1 MADLNDPA
9 RLAELHHV
17 LLHDEADALLD
28 ASVARAAELAATPMA
43 LVSLV
48 VRHIQLF
55 RAHHGLPPELCVSCA
70 TSRSNS
76 FCQLVVRDEAPL
88 VIEDAS
94 RDERV
99 PRELVERYGIR
110 AYVGVPLR
118 VRGHVVGTLCVLDAV
133 PRRFGP
139 QVVEDLERLAA
150 EVGARI
156 EALGSDAPPPS
167 SAANGR
173 LARLEQTARTLE
185 HALGA
190 IGPAIAGAQRAAAAL
205 ADAPLAAL
213 SPADLR
219 EAVDCYRDMFAI
231 AAELAEDAMALA
243 RSSPAGAAAAELALA
258 TRSLTRDMVEI
269 GPLVRLAEG
278 VLQGTLDGGAAARA
292 AHVVRDAFAAH
303 ETASAAV
310 RRIIATAERMRA
322 PEAS

>member
-17 LLHDEADALLD
+17 LLHGEADPLLD
-28 ASVARAAELAATPMA
+28 TSVARAAELAEAPMA

-55 RAHHGLPPELCVSCA
+55 RAHRGLPPELCVSCA
-70 TSRSNS
+70 TSRSSS

-88 VIEDAS
+88 IIEDAS

-110 AYVGVPLR
+110 AYAGMPLR
-118 VRGHVVGTLCVLDAV
+118 VRGHVVGSFCVLDTV

-139 QVVEDLERLAA
+139 HVVEGLERLAA
-150 EVGARI
+150 EVGARL
-156 EALGSDAPPPS
+156 EALESDAPPPS
-167 SAANGR
+167 SAANER
-173 LARLEQTARTLE
+173 LARLEQTAHMLE

-190 IGPAIAGAQRAAAAL
+190 IAPAIAGAQSAAEAL
-205 ADAPLAAL
+205 AEAPLPAL

-219 EAVDCYRDMFAI
+219 EAIDCYRDMFAI

-243 RSSPAGAAAAELALA
+243 RSSPTKATSELALA
-258 TRSLTRDMVEI
+258 TRSLARDMVEI

-278 VLQGTLDGGAAARA
+278 VLQGTIDGGAAARA

-303 ETASAAV
+303 QTASAAV

>member
-17 LLHDEADALLD
+17 LLHDGADALLD
-28 ASVARAAELAATPMA
+28 AAVARAAELAETPMA

-88 VIEDAS
+88 VIEDAA

-110 AYVGVPLR
+110 AYAGVPLR
-118 VRGHVVGTLCVLDAV
+118 ARGHVVGTLCVLDAV

-139 QVVEDLERLAA
+139 HVVEGLERLAA

-185 HALGA
+185 HALGV
-190 IGPAIAGAQRAAAAL
+190 IGPAIAGAQRAAATL

-213 SPADLR
+213 SSVDLR

-231 AAELAEDAMALA
+231 AAELAEDAMALSRA
-243 RSSPAGAAAAELALA
+243 SPAGAASELALA

-278 VLQGTLDGGAAARA
+278 VLQGTIDGGAAARA

-310 RRIIATAERMRA
+310 RRIITTAERMRA

>member
-17 LLHDEADALLD
+17 LLHDGADALLD
-28 ASVARAAELAATPMA
+28 AAVARAAELAETPMA

-88 VIEDAS
+88 VIEDAA

-110 AYVGVPLR
+110 AYAGVPLR
-118 VRGHVVGTLCVLDAV
+118 ARGHVVGTLCVLDAV
-133 PRRFGP
+133 PRRFAAH
-139 QVVEDLERLAA
+139 VVEGLERLAA

-190 IGPAIAGAQRAAAAL
+190 IGPAIAGAQSAAATL

-213 SPADLR
+213 SSADLR

-231 AAELAEDAMALA
+231 AAELAEDAMALSRA
-243 RSSPAGAAAAELALA
+243 APAGAASELALA

-278 VLQGTLDGGAAARA
+278 VLQGTIDEGAAARA

>member
-28 ASVARAAELAATPMA
+28 ASVARAAELAEAPMA

-88 VIEDAS
+88 VIEDAA

-110 AYVGVPLR
+110 AYAGVPLR
-118 VRGHVVGTLCVLDAV
+118 VRGHVVGSLCVLDVV
-133 PRRFGP
+133 PRRFGSH
-139 QVVEDLERLAA
+139 VVEGLERLAA

-156 EALGSDAPPPS
+156 EAMGSDAPPPS
-167 SAANGR
+167 SAANER

-190 IGPAIAGAQRAAAAL
+190 IGPAIAGAQSAAAAL

-213 SPADLR
+213 SSADLR
-219 EAVDCYRDMFAI
+219 EAVDCYRDMFSI
-231 AAELAEDAMALA
+231 AGELAEDAMAVA
-243 RSSPAGAAAAELALA
+243 RSSPASAASELALA

-278 VLQGTLDGGAAARA
+278 VLQGTIDGGAAARA

-322 PEAS
+322 QEAS

>member
-28 ASVARAAELAATPMA
+28 ASVARAAELAGTPMA

-88 VIEDAS
+88 VIEDAA

-110 AYVGVPLR
+110 AYAGVPLR

-139 QVVEDLERLAA
+139 RVVEGLERLAA
-150 EVGARI
+150 EVGARL

-167 SAANGR
+167 SAANER

-190 IGPAIAGAQRAAAAL
+190 IGPAIAAAQSAAAAL

-243 RSSPAGAAAAELALA
+243 RASPASAAPELALA

-278 VLQGTLDGGAAARA
+278 VLRGTLDGGAAARA

>member
-17 LLHDEADALLD
+17 LLHDGADALLD
-28 ASVARAAELAATPMA
+28 AAVARAAELAETPMA

-88 VIEDAS
+88 VIEDAA

-110 AYVGVPLR
+110 AYAGVPLR
-118 VRGHVVGTLCVLDAV
+118 ARGHVVGTLCVLDAV

-139 QVVEDLERLAA
+139 HVVEGLERLAA

-213 SPADLR
+213 SSADLR

-243 RSSPAGAAAAELALA
+243 RASPAGAASELALA

-303 ETASAAV
+303 ETASVAV